1 MKQVTKKGN
10 VPSTKGKLP
19 HRKKPKPFKENV
31 QSIKG
36 ELPHGK
42 KPMPFKGNSTNSSL
56 YCAV

>member
-31 QSIKG
+31 QSTKG
-36 ELPHGK
+36 ELPKQVPKK
-42 KPMPFKGNSTNSSL
+42 KPKSSSHWKGN
-56 YCAV
+56 